1 MSVLDDDPEPLVTVP
16 STNLDTGNW
25 DADGPL
31 AGWRVERDRDGRI
44 LDYVIESTWE
54 RKGCFCLLT
63 RVTEYIV
70 LGRYHGPER
79 IGESETYYR
88 GYVHAPGVE
97 SLPKGCYGRDSSSVR
112 IRAAGSCGTSA
123 RSSTATRTRRPSVK
137 SPTGRLNGSP
147 TPRRSA
153 GRGAMSEYSAGV
165 RQKLGWLVWA
175 IAYEAY
181 CAVRYP
187 GRRWRMECPYCAS
200 DHTARSWNMAVL
212 KTDIHVS
219 NADSNAHGS
228 GDATTAADFPEDE
241 DRENP
246 TLEASGGWSA

>member
-1 MSVLDDDPEPLVTVP
+1 VTVP

-97 SLPKGCYGRDSSSVR
+97 SLPKGCYGTRLVQCENQGGWFVWDERAFFNGYSHTKTVSEVAHRKTERLADAAAQRREGSYERVLGGRPAETRLARLGDRVRGVLRGSVPRPPLADGVSVLRERSHRAFVEHGRPQDRYPRLERGQQRPRLRRRDDR
-112 IRAAGSCGTSA
+112 
-123 RSSTATRTRRPSVK
+123 
-137 SPTGRLNGSP
+137 GRL
-147 TPRRSA
+147 
-153 GRGAMSEYSAGV
+153 
-165 RQKLGWLVWA
+165 
-175 IAYEAY
+175 
-181 CAVRYP
+181 
-187 GRRWRMECPYCAS
+187 
-200 DHTARSWNMAVL
+200 
-212 KTDIHVS
+212 
-219 NADSNAHGS
+219 
-228 GDATTAADFPEDE
+228 
-241 DRENP
+241 
-246 TLEASGGWSA
+246 SGG